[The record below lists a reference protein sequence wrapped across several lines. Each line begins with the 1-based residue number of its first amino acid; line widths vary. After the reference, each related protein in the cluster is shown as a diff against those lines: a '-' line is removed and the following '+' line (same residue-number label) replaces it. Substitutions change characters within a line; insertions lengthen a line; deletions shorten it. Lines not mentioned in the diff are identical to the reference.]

1 MSGTRLTDALYY
13 RINRKTGR
21 GNLIFWSRDWLSR
34 RPWTY
39 NGENVN
45 YFYDKRVAEK
55 EQKVMTSTF
64 IGPLLIVRIRR
75 V

>member
-1 MSGTRLTDALYY
+1 MSSTRLTDSLYY
-13 RINRKTGR
+13 RISRKTGR
-21 GNLIFWSRDWLSR
+21 GILIFWSREWLSR

-39 NGENVN
+39 DGAKVN
-45 YFYDKRVAEK
+45 YFYDKHVTEK